1 MYAAS
6 KLTDRSGNFDSMADS
21 PEAHRTASER
31 IRSLDI
37 PLK

>member
-21 PEAHRTASER
+21 AEAHRAANER
-31 IRSLDI
+31 IRPLEN